1 MAKFKEGHKKVGGRK
16 KGTPNR
22 TPKIVKDKFLE
33 EMCDYVESGLFHQ
46 DLTNKNMEPADRL
59 NIIVKVANFILPKQS
74 AVTADVKVVTEEQ
87 QSLIDTLKQLAD
99 ENE

>member
-16 KGTPNR
+16 KGTPNK
-22 TPKIVKDKFLE
+22 TPKIVKDTFLE
-33 EMCDYVESGLFHQ
+33 EMCDYVESGLLHE
-46 DLTNKNMEPADRL
+46 DLTSKGLAAKDRL
-59 NIIVKVANFILPKQS
+59 GIIIKLANYILPKQS

-87 QSLIDTLKQLAD
+87 QSLIDNLKQLAD

>member
-1 MAKFKEGHKKVGGRK
+1 MAFKQGHTKVGGRK

-33 EMCDYVESGLFHQ
+33 EICDYVESGLFHE
-46 DLTNKNMEPADRL
+46 DLTSKRLEPADRL
-59 NIIVKVANFILPKQS
+59 NLIVKVANFILPKQS
-74 AVTADVKVVTEEQ
+74 SVSADVKVVTEEQ
-87 QSLIDTLKQLAD
+87 QSMIDKLKQLAD